1 MELENGKA
9 LKEGIQLQHTHNNTK
24 MQVKFHLFLD
34 VKLDKKLGKMEWK
47 TQEKIE
53 NNCRTHI
60 HSTNMFLTPCN

>member
-34 VKLDKKLGKMEWK
+34 VNWIKNWEKWNEKHRKRSK
-47 TQEKIE
+47 TTAE
-53 NNCRTHI
+53 HI
-60 HSTNMFLTPCN
+60 YTVQICS